1 MRRAPSL
8 LLVGLGG
15 LVAGALAALSVQA
28 PAAPLPTPTQA
39 ASPSTTPAA
48 PAAPATPRQVPTP
61 DDRVLLVWTASGLP
75 PGFAERV
82 AALPGIEST
91 TTVAGG
97 RVDLA
102 ASHDAL
108 GTPVDDYP
116 GDWVVPL
123 DALAIDP
130 STYDEFVSS
139 ADRATVAELEPGTAL
154 LGTTSA
160 DLRRLGAGDT
170 VTLAGGHILAIA
182 GVVDDAVVGAA
193 ELVVSMPD
201 ARRLGIATDRFML
214 VTHRG
219 DRSGLEGAIRDAADV
234 EVRVRGPGETP
245 WLRHGDAVLPQALV
259 KSQFG
264 EFAYRP
270 ASDGR
275 DFVQDP
281 AWIEEHIVSLDVPL
295 LGQVR
300 CHRGLA
306 KQVDGALE
314 EIAGSGLG
322 HLVDPDT
329 FEGCHNPRLIR
340 DGGMPSR
347 HAWGIALDL
356 NADLNPTGL
365 KSGQDPRLVE
375 AFARWG
381 LTWGGFWLVPDPMHV
396 EYIGPPTPG
405 PGKVVREQ

>member
-1 MRRAPSL
+1 MRRAPSV

-28 PAAPLPTPTQA
+28 PADPLPTPTQQ
-39 ASPSTTPAA
+39 ASPTTTPSPA
-48 PAAPATPRQVPTP
+48 PPRQVPTP
-61 DDRVLLVWTASGLP
+61 DDRALLVWTASGLP
-75 PGFAERV
+75 KGFADRV

-97 RVDLA
+97 RVDLV
-102 ASHDAL
+102 ASHDEL
-108 GTPVDDYP
+108 GTPVDEYP

-130 STYDEFVSS
+130 TTFGEFVPA
-139 ADRATVAELEPGTAL
+139 ADRATVATLEPGTAL
-154 LGTTSA
+154 LGATSA

-170 VTLAGGHILAIA
+170 VTLSGGHTLTIA

-193 ELVVSMPD
+193 ELVVATPD
-201 ARRLGIATDRFML
+201 AGRLGIATDRFML

-219 DRSGLEGAIRDAADV
+219 DRSELEGAIRHAADV

-245 WLRHGDAVLPQALV
+245 WLRHGDAVLPQSLV
-259 KSQFG
+259 KAQFG

-270 ASDGR
+270 TPDGR

-281 AWIEEHIVSLDVPL
+281 AWIDEHIVSLDVPL
-295 LGQVR
+295 LGRVR

-306 KQVDGALE
+306 KQVHGALA
-314 EIAGSGLG
+314 EIADSGLG
-322 HLVDPDT
+322 HLVDADT

-347 HAWGIALDL
+347 HAWGIALDI

-365 KSGQDPRLVE
+365 ESGQDPRLVE

-405 PGKVVREQ
+405 PGKVVRHQ